1 MKKLD
6 SLQYARALAAM
17 FVVVA
22 HTVNQFHL
30 YSTTGNIF
38 FDEVIRRTTHLGDI
52 GVYIFFVIS
61 GYIMSYTT
69 KNKDFGLK
77 YSSVFIKK
85 RIVRIY
91 PLYWIFLTL
100 LVFLW
105 AIGIALKSQD
115 IDVGKIIFSYLL
127 IPYGVTGN
135 KIDTPVM
142 SQSWTLSYEMFFY
155 ITFCFLIFFNVKKE
169 KISIYLTLIFSTLFI
184 AASYNLLPSIE
195 ANLFFSKW
203 LIFLFIAGVAI
214 ERNESYF
221 QNLTGGMSDAS
232 CWLMASTFVLIAI
245 YIEKPVYLDCIIS
258 TFIMLLILPV
268 RNKHDSLLKIGDASY
283 TIYLTHNFVVMTYG
297 IFVKKVPNAFVCA
310 TVGVATILLCVPF
323 GLVLYR
329 LVEKRIHQ

>member
-30 YSTTGNIF
+30 YSTTGNVF

-69 KNKDFGLK
+69 KNKEFGFK
-77 YSSVFIKK
+77 YSSIFLKK
-85 RIVRIY
+85 RIARIY

-100 LVFLW
+100 LVVLW
-105 AIGIALKSQD
+105 AIGIALKSQE
-115 IDVGKIIFSYLL
+115 IDSTKIIFSYLL
-127 IPYGVTGN
+127 IPYGVTEN
-135 KIDTPVM
+135 KIATPVM

-155 ITFCFLIFFNVKKE
+155 IAFSFLIFFNIKKE
-169 KISIYLTLIFSTLFI
+169 RMLIYLTLIFSILFI
-184 AASYNLLPSIE
+184 AASYNLLPTVE

-203 LIFLFIAGVAI
+203 LIFLFIAGIAI
-214 ERNESYF
+214 ERNEVFF
-221 QNLTGGMSDAS
+221 QRTTGKMNDAT
-232 CWLMASTFVLIAI
+232 CWLMASIFVLIAI
-245 YIEKPVYLDCIIS
+245 YIEKSVYLDCITSI
-258 TFIMLLILPV
+258 FIMLLILPV
-268 RNKHDSLLKIGDASY
+268 RKKHNSLLKIGDASY
-283 TIYLTHNFVVMTYG
+283 TIYLTHNFIVMTYG

-310 TVGVATILLCVPF
+310 TVGLATILLCVPF
-323 GLVLYR
+323 GLMLYR